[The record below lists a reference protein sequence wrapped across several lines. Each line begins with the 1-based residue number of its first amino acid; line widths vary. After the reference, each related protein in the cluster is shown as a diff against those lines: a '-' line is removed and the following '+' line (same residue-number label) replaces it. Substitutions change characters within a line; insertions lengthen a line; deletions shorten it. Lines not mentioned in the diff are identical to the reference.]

1 MSVITSLAT
10 ESDTLSAAAFEARFS
25 DLIELICDAAQ
36 AGRVEPFMDAQYTVL
51 RAWLHEYFPTVVHHL
66 PADAPA
72 DFKPLFTPDTL
83 AEILAADQ
91 GELMGYLM
99 RTQHAICAW
108 KNAQ

>member
-1 MSVITSLAT
+1 MSVATALALEPT
-10 ESDTLSAAAFEARFS
+10 TLSAAAFEARFS

-36 AGRVEPFMDAQYTVL
+36 AGRVEPLMDAQYTVL
-51 RAWLHEYFPTVVHHL
+51 RAWLYEHFPSVVPHL
-66 PADAPA
+66 PSDAPG
-72 DFKPLFTPDTL
+72 DFEPLFHPPTL
-83 AEILAADQ
+83 AAILADDQ